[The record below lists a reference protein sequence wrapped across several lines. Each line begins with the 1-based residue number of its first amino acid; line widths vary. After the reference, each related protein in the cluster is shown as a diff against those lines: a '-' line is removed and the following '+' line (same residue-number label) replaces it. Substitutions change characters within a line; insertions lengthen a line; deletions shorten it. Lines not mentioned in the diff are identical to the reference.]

1 MKCLNSWMILVIG
14 CFIYLVACSTV
25 EAKRNKNRVRGKV
38 QSNSTVEEEDVF
50 SPWTRWSR
58 CSRRCTQKRIR
69 RCIHPFACD
78 RDVVREKRVCKIG
91 RCLFFRKTTS
101 GKNVSVETDESRKQ
115 NESKRDELWN
125 LNRVQRRRH
134 KSGVDTETPKIHLL
148 NRFKCGVSPV
158 AERTPEIWKNLRII
172 GGREAQKGSWPWQL
186 ALLNRYR
193 EPFCGATLIAPKWA
207 LTAAHC
213 LRRKLIVRSGEHNL
227 MSIEGSEQE
236 SLVVEQYVHPDYDEA
251 TVHNDI
257 ALLKLRNPFVFDN
270 HTQAACLPQQ
280 QDSLDSDSRGIILGW
295 GKHKSTAIYGTDD
308 LHQAEVPIVDP
319 EECQKSYDTYPITR
333 TVICAGYKQGRID
346 SCAGDSGGPLLVR
359 KNGRWTLFGV
369 TSFGDGC
376 GEKGKYGIYSS
387 VPKYVKWIRKI
398 VFKYS

>member
-1 MKCLNSWMILVIG
+1 MKWLKNWTAVWIACIICLLI
-14 CFIYLVACSTV
+14 CSAV
-25 EAKRNKNRVRGKV
+25 EAKKSKNRVRFKAKN
-38 QSNSTVEEEDVF
+38 NSTVEEEEIF

-58 CSRRCTQKRIR
+58 CSRRCTQKRTR
-69 RCIHPFACD
+69 RCIHPIVCD
-78 RDVVREKRVCKIG
+78 RDVLKEQRVCKIA
-91 RCLFFRKTTS
+91 RCLFFRKTTNR
-101 GKNVSVETDESRKQ
+101 KNTSVELDAMQER
-115 NESKRDELWN
+115 NGNLEDELWI
-125 LNRVQRRRH
+125 LNRVQRRRQ
-134 KSGVDTETPKIHLL
+134 KSGVNTETSKIHLL
-148 NRFKCGVSPV
+148 NRFHCGISPI
-158 AERTPEIWKNLRII
+158 AERSPEIWKHLRII

-227 MSIEGSEQE
+227 MSIEGTEQE

-251 TVHNDI
+251 TVHNDV
-257 ALLKLRNPFVFDN
+257 ALLKLKKPFIFDN

-280 QDSLDSDSRGIILGW
+280 QDSLDVDSKGIILGW

-319 EECQKSYDTYPITR
+319 EECQKSYDTYPITQ
-333 TVICAGYKQGRID
+333 TVICAGYKQGRVD
-346 SCAGDSGGPLLVR
+346 SCAGDSGGPLLVQ
-359 KNGRWTLFGV
+359 KKGRWTLFGV

-387 VPKYVKWIRKI
+387 VPKYVKWIRRV
-398 VFKYS
+398 VFKHS